1 MMAKRTM
8 TTTTTRQDRPE
19 IERLKELV
27 EIYGGRRERWPMEDR
42 LAMERLVAEDA
53 QAAAI
58 VTQVQALDRLLD
70 VAPLMSAGKLSQLTD
85 RIVARAQEE
94 GRWQGVRANQGV
106 SANSVVADLRTASA
120 ARTGFDRGLRAMPSR
135 AWQAQGWRLSA
146 ALTAGR
152 RASVASAAMLAASL
166 MIGVFIGFSFST
178 VDIASTAQVV
188 ADAGED
194 VLLQQLVTGG
204 ESGDALVEDML

>member
-8 TTTTTRQDRPE
+8 TTTRQDRPE

-42 LAMERLVAEDA
+42 LAMERLVTEDA

-58 VTQVQALDRLLD
+58 VTQAKAFDHLLD
-70 VAPLMSAGKLSQLTD
+70 GAPALSTVSLSQLTN
-85 RIVARAQEE
+85 RIVAAAQAE
-94 GRWQGVRANQGV
+94 GRWQGIPANQGV
-106 SANSVVADLRTASA
+106 STNSVDGDLRSVSA
-120 ARTGFDRGLRAMPSR
+120 VRAGVDRGYRTIPLPVR
-135 AWQAQGWRLSA
+135 QTGGWRLSA
-146 ALTAGR
+146 ALAAGR

>member
-1 MMAKRTM
+1 MAKRTM
-8 TTTTTRQDRPE
+8 TTTRQDRPE

-27 EIYGGRRERWPMEDR
+27 EIYGGRRERWPLEDR

-70 VAPLMSAGKLSQLTD
+70 VAPLMSADKLSQLTD
-85 RIVARAQEE
+85 RIVARAQAE

-120 ARTGFDRGLRAMPSR
+120 ARTGFDRGLRTMPSR

-146 ALTAGR
+146 ALAAGR